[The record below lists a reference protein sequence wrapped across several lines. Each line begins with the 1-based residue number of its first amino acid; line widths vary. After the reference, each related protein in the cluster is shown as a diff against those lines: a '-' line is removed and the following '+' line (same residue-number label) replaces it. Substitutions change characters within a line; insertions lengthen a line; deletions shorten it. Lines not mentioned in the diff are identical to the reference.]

1 MRAGKVVDNYVNG
14 TISIIKTF
22 IVLIILRISFKNIII
37 LYFSKGSMIIM
48 NFEKIGKKIAETRIR
63 QNKTQEELAEILEI
77 SPSFLSH
84 IETGKR
90 KPGFDTLIQIA
101 KCLNMSLDYL
111 ILDEDLE
118 KNVKDEI
125 YIKEIYK
132 KMKLVDEETRKKL
145 IEVIDIIIDI
155 SQKR

>member
-1 MRAGKVVDNYVNG
+1 
-14 TISIIKTF
+14 
-22 IVLIILRISFKNIII
+22 
-37 LYFSKGSMIIM
+37 MIIM
-48 NFEKIGKKIAETRIR
+48 NFDKIGKKIAEARIK

-118 KNVKDEI
+118 KNVKDVI

-132 KMKLVDEETRKKL
+132 KIKLVDEDTRKKL

-155 SQKR
+155 SQKNKL